1 MKSTTINVEAV
12 PNSPNETQY
21 LDLSEKEYNRMI
33 SQQMMYHKVMM
44 EDLMKLATETE
55 TGAGA
60 GAGSN
65 SSLQMQDQMQRQ
77 MSMVAGLGNTVE
89 KMNTSNQQLLEL
101 ANKKTK
107 QGGLNAQTASTLS
120 AKLDAINANLHNDVV
135 AYDKLTQEGFSNPN
149 PNPNP
154 NPNHNMKAALDN
166 SAIVLESQKYALA
179 LFGAVSIY
187 VLYKTVKYL

>member
-12 PNSPNETQY
+12 PNSPNDTQY

-55 TGAGA
+55 TGAG
-60 GAGSN
+60 SN
-65 SSLQMQDQMQRQ
+65 SSLQMQDQM
-77 MSMVAGLGNTVE
+77 SLVAGLGNTVE

-101 ANKKTK
+101 ANKKSK

-120 AKLDAINANLHNDVV
+120 AKMDAINANLQNDVM
-135 AYDKLTQEGFSNPN
+135 AYDALTREGFSN
-149 PNPNP
+149 NP
-154 NPNHNMKAALDN
+154 NPNHNMKAALEN

-179 LFGAVSIY
+179 LFGAFSIY
-187 VLYKTVKYL
+187 LVYKTVKYL

>member
-1 MKSTTINVEAV
+1 MKSTPINVEAV

-55 TGAGA
+55 TGS

-77 MSMVAGLGNTVE
+77 MSLVAGLGNTVE
-89 KMNTSNQQLLEL
+89 TMNTSNQQLLEL
-101 ANKKTK
+101 ANKKSK
-107 QGGLNAQTASTLS
+107 QGGQNAQTASTLS
-120 AKLDAINANLHNDVV
+120 AKMDAINANLNNDVM
-135 AYDKLTQEGFSNPN
+135 AYDALTREGFSNHSN
-149 PNPNP
+149 PNP
-154 NPNHNMKAALDN
+154 NMKAALDN